1 MSVRR
6 FFATPF
12 LPLFVVIRECSG
24 EGWLL
29 VAWRGMSMYLVS
41 GPAHVATSR
50 EAPAPSVVRCS
61 GDVVDVSRPWLR
73 VERACSDVT
82 TVTHIDCGV

>member
-1 MSVRR
+1 M
-6 FFATPF
+6 
-12 LPLFVVIRECSG
+12 C
-24 EGWLL
+24 L
-29 VAWRGMSMYLVS
+29 VF

-50 EAPAPSVVRCS
+50 EALAPSVVRCS
-61 GDVVDVSRPWLR
+61 GDLLDFSRPWLR